1 MTRRKMPTDKKG
13 KKAKPCRQVS
23 NLFSELGFKQTNCL
37 VHYII
42 LMYDKKLS
50 NRMNVFRDTPGNIT
64 NIKCITNIFASTL
77 ALQKLAVAI

>member
-23 NLFSELGFKQTNCL
+23 NLFSELGFKPTNCL

-42 LMYDKKLS
+42 LMYDKKIVKQDE
-50 NRMNVFRDTPGNIT
+50 RF
-64 NIKCITNIFASTL
+64 
-77 ALQKLAVAI
+77 